1 MIEKRVKKYWIN
13 SQELL
18 KVFGFK
24 ETDLLMGIQIFKNE
38 RNPLGFQIQ
47 GIDLYVEHQNEG
59 GDSTVANK
67 NKGKKEVKK
76 VAKKVKK

>member
-1 MIEKRVKKYWIN
+1 MIEKGVKKYWIN

-47 GIDLYVEHQNEG
+47 GIDLFVEHQNEG
-59 GDSTVANK
+59 GDSTVSKEK
-67 NKGKKEVKK
+67 NKAKKPVKK
-76 VAKKVKK
+76 AKKVK

>member
-59 GDSTVANK
+59 GDSTVS
-67 NKGKKEVKK
+67 KGKNVKKAIKK
-76 VAKKVKK
+76 VAKKGKK